1 MASKSEI
8 KKSDFLKLVASSG
21 DISAVISPNQF
32 QVGLDD
38 PDFKS
43 SAIFKGSV
51 GIESNLV
58 VSTGITGSIT
68 QVSDGVDF
76 IQAGSGVT
84 VTKNSNGSIS
94 IAATGFSPNSLTIG
108 NGLSP
113 NGGVYNG
120 SSTVSLNVVPVANE
134 GISATSAG
142 IGISLDVGPS

>member
-76 IQAGSGVT
+76 IQACSGS
-84 VTKNSNGSIS
+84 
-94 IAATGFSPNSLTIG
+94 
-108 NGLSP
+108 
-113 NGGVYNG
+113 
-120 SSTVSLNVVPVANE
+120 
-134 GISATSAG
+134 
-142 IGISLDVGPS
+142 

>member
-58 VSTGITGSIT
+58 VSNGITGSIT

-76 IQAGSGVT
+76 IQAGSGIDVK
-84 VTKNSNGSIS
+84 KNSDGLKTQELSS
-94 IAATGFSPNSLTIG
+94 ALGELGRRFEPFSPDWILTK
-108 NGLSP
+108 S
-113 NGGVYNG
+113 
-120 SSTVSLNVVPVANE
+120 
-134 GISATSAG
+134 GIR
-142 IGISLDVGPS
+142 PSEL